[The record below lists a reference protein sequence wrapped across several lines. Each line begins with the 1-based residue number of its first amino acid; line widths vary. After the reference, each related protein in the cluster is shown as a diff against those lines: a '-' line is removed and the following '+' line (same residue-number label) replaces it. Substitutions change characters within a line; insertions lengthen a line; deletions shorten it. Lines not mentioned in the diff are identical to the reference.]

1 MSEEQNQT
9 QTQEEAK
16 PVYKMGAGIPSVDD
30 YREAESHGFKSESEE
45 TQQTETQQTETQT
58 VNNENA
64 TTSDNTQLEENAASF
79 SMPNYEEQG
88 GDGQTTEAGANQAN
102 ATIADWKNELKKA
115 NPKEILKELGYDDFV
130 AEFAEFRKNG
140 GDAYK
145 YLEAKAFDWTS
156 VSHEDLIMDDLKLQY
171 PHLSDDK
178 IERLYQ
184 AKYKQN
190 DYASDDDKEVGLI
203 QLEADAELV
212 RQKRINEQSSFQ
224 IPEIAKTQE
233 AVDMQAMYEEQRKF
247 EAEQAQKVLQFFQE
261 HEATKNLY
269 QSKRVAIDLGDNG
282 KFNFNIDKPENLMSV
297 ALDSEK
303 WQRAISINP
312 QEADPNK
319 LIPDVAKLQKIAL
332 VAMNPNYEKD
342 LVNYGKSLGL
352 KAIVEEGQNARRPIG
367 NTPAQPNESFAEAIK
382 TRAKVSTLGR

>member
-1 MSEEQNQT
+1 MSDEQNQQT
-9 QTQEEAK
+9 TQEEAK
-16 PVYKMGAGIPSVDD
+16 PVYKVSAGIPSVDD
-30 YREAESHGFKSESEE
+30 YREAENNNFKTEE
-45 TQQTETQQTETQT
+45 EPATEAQTETQT
-58 VNNENA
+58 QTVQDEN
-64 TTSDNTQLEENAASF
+64 TTASDNTTTEENASSF
-79 SMPNYEEQG
+79 SMPSL
-88 GDGQTTEAGANQAN
+88 DGQADGQQEANSTN
-102 ATIADWKNELKKA
+102 ATIVDWKEELKKA
-115 NPKEILKELGYDDFV
+115 NPKDVLKELGYDDFL
-130 AEFAEFRKNG
+130 AEFAEYRKNG

-145 YLEAKAFDWTS
+145 YLEARAFDWGT
-156 VSHEDLIMDDLKLQY
+156 VSHQELILDELKSQY
-171 PHLSDDK
+171 PHLTEDK
-178 IERLYQ
+178 VERLYQ
-184 AKYKQN
+184 AKYRQS
-190 DYASDDDKEVGLI
+190 DMASDEDREVGLI

-212 RQKRINEQSSFQ
+212 RQKRITEQKQFQ
-224 IPEIAKTQE
+224 IPEPVRTQE
-233 AVDMQAMYEEQRKF
+233 ANTQEMYEEQRKL
-247 EAEQAQKVLQFFQE
+247 EIDQSQKILQFFQE

-312 QEADPNK
+312 QEADLSK
-319 LIPDVAKLQKIAL
+319 LVPDVAKLQKIAL
-332 VAMNPNYEKD
+332 VAMNPNYERD